1 MEKINVPFKS
11 GGFEPKVEETKK
23 CAKCDEIKPISK
35 FHKRITNGNISY
47 RNECFTCRG
56 KKERAKLKLDMIIAL
71 GGKCECCGEN
81 HPYFLSLD
89 HRNNDGPSHRE
100 NYNEQQIYRIARQE
114 NFDKT
119 KWQLLCMNC
128 NFAKGH
134 FKECPH
140 RLGITAQQAYKT
152 LENTASGIGF
162 GLVQHKN
169 QFIKTPEQKFAEAA
183 SILGITVEQLQVLA
197 CKLSI

>member
-1 MEKINVPFKS
+1 MEKV
-11 GGFEPKVEETKK
+11 KK
-23 CAKCDEIKPISK
+23 CVKCDEIKPISK
-35 FHKRITNGNISY
+35 FHKRVQNGNVTY

-56 KKERAKLKLDMIIAL
+56 KKERAKLKLDMIKAL

-89 HRNNDGPSHRE
+89 HKNNDGPIHRE
-100 NYNEQQIYRIARQE
+100 QYNEQQIYRIARQE
-114 NFDKT
+114 NFDKS

-140 RLGITAQQAYKT
+140 KLGITAEQALAILEQNT
-152 LENTASGIGF
+152 LGIGF
-162 GLVQHKN
+162 RLVQHKN
-169 QFIKTPEQKFAEAA
+169 QYMKTPEQKFLSAA
-183 SILGITVEQLQVLA
+183 QSLGLTKEQLELLAGQITGIGVLPG
-197 CKLSI
+197 